1 MLTYLFSL
9 YCSSHFLLFF
19 LNFHF
24 FELDLLLLCP
34 GPPEIN
40 PELRNQSVTYNT
52 SLQFKCSQN
61 GFPTPEILWT
71 KDGVNLGNNNTLTIN
86 RVSYGDAGRYT
97 CSAKNSEGKRE
108 SAFHITV
115 TGKRWLNF
123 VFFSCSSYFL
133 RFFFFFFH
141 TFTFSNCTF
150 EFYTQV
156 LLKLILSSRIS
167 QLPINHHFSSD
178 VLWAVSL
185 YLRYSGLKM
194 GWILV
199 TTTLSRLIE

>member
-133 RFFFFFFH
+133 RFFFFFILSPFRI
-141 TFTFSNCTF
+141 
-150 EFYTQV
+150 V
-156 LLKLILSSRIS
+156 LLNSMPRSSW
-167 QLPINHHFSSD
+167 N
-178 VLWAVSL
+178 
-185 YLRYSGLKM
+185 
-194 GWILV
+194 
-199 TTTLSRLIE
+199 